1 MRAPPGSRASDCRS
15 CGQASTRDHAR
26 RETAA
31 NQVPAPAVV
40 RQSGVVLPSLR
51 PGISRDNL
59 LQSFRDR
66 HRELVNLRGGGGPGR
81 AQDRIRSYLE
91 WVTNAA
97 RNLTYQVSAADL
109 DQLVLT
115 HGYDRLLAAS
125 TMPGTDV
132 GTQRVLN
139 GMLSL
144 ELDQRVNAFAAT
156 IAAVQNQ
163 IARWHG
169 EGVFT
174 VPDTS
179 FYIEHYDK
187 LQDADFRPILKIR
200 HEPVHI
206 LVPIAVVD
214 ELDGLKKS
222 KDTHTR
228 WRAGLTLA
236 VLDRAISS
244 PPDAGSCGPWT
255 PRRSTPAAGSWP
267 GHHRDPLRPAGHV
280 RLLMS
285 DVEIISRIVAIE
297 PWPAPGHA
305 RHLDTG
311 QATRGRAAG
320 LQVRKLDKPEPDPES
335 PTAGGPNGPKPAGN
349 AAASG

>member
-1 MRAPPGSRASDCRS
+1 M
-15 CGQASTRDHAR
+15 
-26 RETAA
+26 
-31 NQVPAPAVV
+31 
-40 RQSGVVLPSLR
+40 VLPSLR

-66 HRELVNLRGGGGPGR
+66 HRELVNLRGGGGPGP

-244 PPDAGSCGPWT
+244 PPDAGL
-255 PRRSTPAAGSWP
+255 
-267 GHHRDPLRPAGHV
+267 LRPLDTSALDTGGRVSGRVTIEILFDPPGHV
-280 RLLMS
+280 RLPIS
-285 DVEIISRIVAIE
+285 DDEIISRIVAIE
-297 PWPAPGHA
+297 PLAGRPVT
-305 RHLDTG
+305 LVTYDTG